1 MKKLLRKKNG
11 EWFTIGRKGQKVLL
25 AAALTGTAI
34 GGGIYYNQHSDQL
47 DQKQTQESKQQNN
60 SEVSNDNTL
69 PVTDNP
75 ITNNFESQV
84 QPNENVK
91 TDLPNIVSDEN
102 LNSTT
107 RQAQA
112 PVEETKPVKSVK
124 HIAVKT
130 VLPFKT
136 ITKFNPKLPQG
147 TTNVIQEGKDGYK
160 VDVYEVVSIADV
172 EKDKTL
178 LSTNIEKPMDK
189 IVEIGTMK
197 PEQPGKETPEK
208 PTPEQPGKETPEK
221 PTPEQPGT
229 ETPEKPT
236 PEQPGKET
244 PEKPTPEQPGTE
256 TPEKPTPE
264 QPGTETPEKP
274 GTDKPSEDIDWSNK
288 AHFVINESEKKD
300 LYDYYGSE
308 EVNKVLTKLFGK
320 TSGNITIEKYKEV
333 MSNPELKKIFD
344 EYQLDFVFKINDP
357 ALFNKEINDYA
368 IKNEKEINKYF
379 IELVNK
385 ARAKEGLK
393 PVISASDVVFK
404 GQKVD
409 YFIQENAN
417 TRAKEMADYGSLRYK
432 GLKSGAHKRPDGRSW
447 YTVYE
452 DQNRNISNLSDFR
465 HSYAGENAAEIHHS
479 DKVMISNPKQ
489 AIESIF
495 AAWMASPG
503 HRDLIMTKEDNLIF
517 AFSYRQGLKDYLY
530 PESNSKPTVGILHVS
545 KWSNPLRYATNREKY
560 EKFIKENPDSPY
572 ASKEYQD
579 FLKDHLEKTK

>member
-34 GGGIYYNQHSDQL
+34 GSGIYYNNQHSDQL
-47 DQKQTQESKQQNN
+47 DQKQTQGSKQQNN

-91 TDLPNIVSDEN
+91 TDLPNIVSDDN
-102 LNSTT
+102 VNSTT

-178 LSTNIEKPMDK
+178 LSTNIEKPIDK

-197 PEQPGKETPEK
+197 PEQPG
-208 PTPEQPGKETPEK
+208 
-221 PTPEQPGT
+221 T
-229 ETPEKPT
+229 ETPEKPA
-236 PEQPGKET
+236 
-244 PEKPTPEQPGTE
+244 
-256 TPEKPTPE
+256 PE

-432 GLKSGAHKRPDGRSW
+432 GVKSGAHKRPDGRSW

-465 HSYAGENAAEIHHS
+465 HAYAGENAAEIHHS

>member
-34 GGGIYYNQHSDQL
+34 GSGIYYNNQHSDQL
-47 DQKQTQESKQQNN
+47 DQKQTQGSKQQNN

-91 TDLPNIVSDEN
+91 TDLPNIVSDDN
-102 LNSTT
+102 VNSTT

-178 LSTNIEKPMDK
+178 LSTNIEKPIDK

-197 PEQPGKETPEK
+197 
-208 PTPEQPGKETPEK
+208 
-221 PTPEQPGT
+221 
-229 ETPEKPT
+229 
-236 PEQPGKET
+236 
-244 PEKPTPEQPGTE
+244 
-256 TPEKPTPE
+256 PE

-432 GLKSGAHKRPDGRSW
+432 GVKSGAHKRPDGRSW

-465 HSYAGENAAEIHHS
+465 HAYAGENVAEIHHS

>member
-1 MKKLLRKKNG
+1 M
-11 EWFTIGRKGQKVLL
+11 
-25 AAALTGTAI
+25 
-34 GGGIYYNQHSDQL
+34 
-47 DQKQTQESKQQNN
+47 
-60 SEVSNDNTL
+60 
-69 PVTDNP
+69 
-75 ITNNFESQV
+75 
-84 QPNENVK
+84 
-91 TDLPNIVSDEN
+91 
-102 LNSTT
+102 
-107 RQAQA
+107 
-112 PVEETKPVKSVK
+112 
-124 HIAVKT
+124 
-130 VLPFKT
+130 
-136 ITKFNPKLPQG
+136 
-147 TTNVIQEGKDGYK
+147 
-160 VDVYEVVSIADV
+160 
-172 EKDKTL
+172 
-178 LSTNIEKPMDK
+178 
-189 IVEIGTMK
+189 
-197 PEQPGKETPEK
+197 
-208 PTPEQPGKETPEK
+208 
-221 PTPEQPGT
+221 
-229 ETPEKPT
+229 
-236 PEQPGKET
+236 
-244 PEKPTPEQPGTE
+244 
-256 TPEKPTPE
+256 
-264 QPGTETPEKP
+264 
-274 GTDKPSEDIDWSNK
+274 
-288 AHFVINESEKKD
+288 
-300 LYDYYGSE
+300 YDYYGSE